1 MKHSNRFP
9 WLEIPP
15 CVRAL
20 AWLVLGFLLVP
31 ATRAATSSAASNII
45 AVDTRGVL
53 TGTLT
58 GLVQASGAPVAN
70 ALARI
75 DGTGFAASTGADGRF
90 TLANVPVGSGYL
102 LKVSAARFASKPM
115 SGVTVT
121 SGTKDLGTIQLAPLG
136 GPYRLVPLQP
146 DVNPPVTQVEA
157 GGVGYRYYRVLSA
170 NGQTPA
176 GGVNVSLRLAG
187 GSPVSQADDVSDF
200 WAGRVAGVSDGDG
213 IVRLRIPASAIG
225 DAGASALLEV
235 VESGTV
241 KQTFTAQV
249 LARQY
254 EQVWKKKWHGVAGV
268 SLGVVSPSLERF
280 SAGLGFGHETTVTRE
295 FGPGATS
302 QEIVGH
308 WREEAYQV
316 GVSVGDLP
324 GSLRVNRIGGGFG
337 GQGQGRIT
345 IGLGQ
350 SFHFDLQTTD
360 PLDNAMKFYAAY
372 ADALNLVPFGGTI
385 IEGVQEEI
393 MNQGGPVEATEAAL
407 RVTGSGEA
415 EAGIG
420 GLSPLPGDVSIHFWA
435 AGSGDLAVEVGAENH
450 PNRYIDRHLEF
461 GVGWARDVQLKLGS
475 QAVPVAMFQ
484 DRDNSLRATVRRT
497 SDDRGPGELIVESTV
512 GVTADTPQTV
522 GGWLTDDL
530 VQLRSQE
537 VAEYKNTCTL
547 GVPSVS
553 DALPIALNAWQA
565 VNNLGQ
571 GAVFG
576 PGDAAEMVSSLLN
589 AGQSVAYEK
598 SAYSAERTIGSVL
611 PNFDVVLSLDTSAED
626 EKGAQIKKEAGV
638 IWQNRLFGLE
648 AYADQPREF
657 YPAATLSDL
666 QGVWMAN
673 ARAPLDKFLNQAGA
687 AIAGGVDTVIQIGKG
702 AVLRIGN
709 GVMDAGSWIVTKF
722 VGGQAGGG
730 PLLASGGLR
739 GRQPMDGSLANLA
752 YGIGGIYRFEST
764 NAFHGTATL
773 TIAYSPAE
781 VAGLNPAELRMYY
794 LPDGTNRWQSVGGTV
809 DETANTVTA
818 TISQLGTYTL
828 APPLPTGDLELVPS
842 TQTLAADGTS
852 QMTVVVTNLM
862 LNTGDAATQPWMFT
876 ATAVGVSILNADL
889 EAATPGVQVM
899 STNGAVTLSVQAPVG
914 GTGALVSLASVVGDA
929 FGSVAIN
936 LLDDTPPAAPAGVS
950 VTAGQSRIW
959 VAWPTNGEPD
969 LAGYRVYYRMGAS
982 GPPWDGIAAVEGTP
996 SPVMVTGT
1004 NCLLRGLEL
1013 GTSYFIAVSAVDT
1026 TGNESSLPS
1035 PAQVTTA
1042 QVPPAPPTAV
1052 VARFGTDGTN
1062 ILMWA
1067 LSEDDGYN
1075 DRDVVRYEVWR
1086 AVMPGTN
1093 WFKAGEVPAGVGLFN
1108 EPNVSVAATQYLR
1121 YAVRSVDNSGLASD
1135 LARANRVLPT
1145 GTGVDNDG
1153 DAMPDDWEL
1162 AHGLHPDDPS
1172 DALADADGDGLT
1184 NYQEFLAGTDP
1195 HAMNR
1200 PSLTAL
1206 GLATNGGFGLRI
1218 GDLLGRS
1225 VSVQV
1230 STNLLDWQTITNLN
1244 GGPAETL
1251 YFEDLT
1257 ATNSAGRFYRA
1268 VIP

>member
-1 MKHSNRFP
+1 MKHSNRCP
-9 WLEIPP
+9 SLAVPAR
-15 CVRAL
+15 VTAL
-20 AWLVLGFLLVP
+20 AGFVFALVVTP
-31 ATRAATSSAASNII
+31 AIWAATSSAASNII
-45 AVDTRGVL
+45 AVDTRAVL

-58 GLVQASGAPVAN
+58 GLVQVGGAPVAN
-70 ALARI
+70 AQVRI

-90 TLANVPVGSGYL
+90 TLANVPAGTGYL
-102 LKVSAARFASKPM
+102 LKVSAAGYGSKQKP
-115 SGVTVT
+115 GVTVT
-121 SGTKDLGTIQLAPLG
+121 SGTQDLGTIQLAPLS
-136 GPYRLVPLQP
+136 GPYRLVTLQP
-146 DVNPPVTQVEA
+146 DVNPPVTQIEA
-157 GGVGYRYYRVLSA
+157 GGVGYRYYKLVPVNA
-170 NGQTPA
+170 NENLGEVT
-176 GGVNVSLRLAG
+176 VSLRIAG
-187 GSPVSQADDVSDF
+187 GSPISQAGDVSDS
-200 WAGRVAGVSDGDG
+200 WAGRVAGVSDENG
-213 IVRLRIPASAIG
+213 IVRLRIPTNAIG
-225 DAGASALLEV
+225 DPGASAALEV
-235 VESGTV
+235 VESGVV

-249 LARQY
+249 LPRKY

-268 SLGVVSPSLERF
+268 NLGVF

-295 FGPGATS
+295 FGRGAS
-302 QEIVGH
+302 SEEVVGH
-308 WREEAYQV
+308 WREEVYQGGV
-316 GVSVGDLP
+316 GVGT
-324 GSLRVNRIGGGFG
+324 SLRVNRLGGGVG
-337 GQGQGRIT
+337 GQGRGRIT

-350 SFHFDLQTTD
+350 SFHFAPQTTD

-393 MNQGGPVEATEAAL
+393 MNLGAPVEATEAAL

-420 GLSPLPGDVSIHFWA
+420 GLSPLPGDVAIHFWA
-435 AGSGDLAVEVGAENH
+435 TGSGDLAVEVGAENH
-450 PNRYIDRHLEF
+450 PNQYFDRHLEF
-461 GVGWARDVQLKLGS
+461 GVGWGRDVQWKLGS

-497 SDDRGPGELIVESTV
+497 SDDRRPGELIVESTV
-512 GVTADTPQTV
+512 EVTADTPRTV

-537 VAEYKNTCTL
+537 VAEYKNTCSL
-547 GVPSVS
+547 AVPGVS
-553 DALPIALNAWQA
+553 DALPIAFNAWQA

-571 GAVFG
+571 GSVFRS
-576 PGDAAEMVSSLLN
+576 GDAAEMVSSLLN

-598 SAYSAERTIGSVL
+598 SAYSAETTIGSVL

-638 IWQNRLFGLE
+638 IWQNRLLGLE

-657 YPAATLSDL
+657 YPTATLSDL

-673 ARAPLDKFLNQAGA
+673 ARAPLNKFLNQAGA

-709 GVMDAGSWIVTKF
+709 GVMDAGSWIVTKL

-730 PLLASGGLR
+730 PLLASGGPR

-781 VAGLNPAELRMYY
+781 VAGLNPADLRMYY
-794 LPDGTNRWQSVGGTV
+794 LPDGTNRWQCVGGTV
-809 DETANTVTA
+809 TEAASTVTA

-842 TQTLAADGTS
+842 TQTLAADGAA

-862 LNTGDAATQPWMFT
+862 LNTGNLAAGPWMFT
-876 ATAVGVSILNADL
+876 ATAVGVSLLNADL

-936 LLDDTPPAAPAGVS
+936 LLDDTPPATPVGVS
-950 VTAGQSRIW
+950 ATPGQSRIW
-959 VAWPTNGEPD
+959 VAWPTNREPD
-969 LAGYRVYYRMGAS
+969 LAGYRVYYRLDAS
-982 GPPWDGIAAVEGTP
+982 GPPWDGTAAVEGTP

-1013 GTSYFIAVSAVDT
+1013 GTSYFVAVSAVDT
-1026 TGNESSLPS
+1026 TGNESPLST
-1035 PAQVTTA
+1035 PAQVTTVQA
-1042 QVPPAPPTAV
+1042 PPTPPTAV

-1121 YAVRSVDNSGLASD
+1121 YAVRSVDSSGLASD
-1135 LARANRVLPT
+1135 LARANRVLPS
-1145 GTGVDNDG
+1145 GAGVDNDG

-1162 AHGLHPDDPS
+1162 AHGLRPDDPS
-1172 DALADADGDGLT
+1172 DAEDDSDHDGLT
-1184 NYQEFLAGTDP
+1184 NLQEYLAGTDP
-1195 HAMNR
+1195 TTVNR
-1200 PSLTAL
+1200 PYLAAL
-1206 GLATNGGFGLRI
+1206 GVTANGGFALAI
-1218 GDLLGRS
+1218 GDLFGRS
-1225 VSVQV
+1225 ATVQV
-1230 STNLLDWQTITNLN
+1230 STNLLDWQTIANLN
-1244 GGPAETL
+1244 GGTNETL
-1251 YFEDLT
+1251 YFEDAE
-1257 ATNSAGRFYRA
+1257 ATNATRRFYRA
-1268 VIP
+1268 VWP